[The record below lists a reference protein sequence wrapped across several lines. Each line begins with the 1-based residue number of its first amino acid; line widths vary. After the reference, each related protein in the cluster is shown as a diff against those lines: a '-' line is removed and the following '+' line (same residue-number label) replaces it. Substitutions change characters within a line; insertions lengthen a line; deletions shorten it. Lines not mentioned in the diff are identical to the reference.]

1 MALKDK
7 KGRWIDSKGDAIPV
21 KYIDPIEKK
30 RDQLV
35 ESLILKAQKLNKQI
49 IKFKKDSLAEIE
61 KYIRDTE
68 KKYGIK
74 VQTKEGNKILS
85 SFSNTEK
92 IMVKVNKCMD
102 FDDRL
107 ALAKALIDECIK
119 RWSKGSDDKIKL
131 LIEDAFRVDK
141 QGNIDKE
148 RILSLR
154 KIKIK
159 SKDWQKAMEIIA
171 DSIRVVGKRTYI
183 IFMTKNDK
191 EIWESIAL
199 DIARC

>member
-35 ESLILKAQKLNKQI
+35 ENLILKAKKLNKQI
-49 IKFKKDSLAEIE
+49 IKFKTDSLAEIE

-68 KKYGIK
+68 KTYGIK

-92 IMVKVNKCMD
+92 VMVKVNKSMD

-107 ALAKALIDECIK
+107 ALAKNLIDECIK
-119 RWSKGSDDKIKL
+119 RWAKGSDDKIKL

-159 SKDWQKAMEIIA
+159 SKDWQKAMEIIS

-191 EIWESIAL
+191 EIWESIPL